1 MNRFF
6 LGIDTSNYSTSVACY
21 DAEKH
26 IFFMD
31 RRLLPVQKNSIGLRQ
46 SDAVFFH
53 IKQFSE
59 VFQNVAGKIEKFQ
72 LGGIGCSVA
81 PRRVQGS
88 YMPCFLVGK
97 AMAETL
103 SLSHHTKVYE
113 CSHQEGH
120 IAAALYS
127 SDALFLLRQKF
138 IAFHVSGG
146 TTEALLV
153 EPDDEHIFK
162 ISVIARSLDLK
173 AGQLIDRV
181 GVMLGLS
188 FPAGLQLEQLACNA
202 DKSLCIRPSL
212 KGHDICLSGAQNQ
225 CETMLKKGEKPE
237 TVAAYALDY
246 VRCSLDCMA
255 ASLLEEYG
263 KLPLVF
269 AGGVMSN
276 RGIRAFMQ
284 EKYQAYFAEPAYSSD
299 NAAGVAYL
307 AYLKGIKS

>member
-1 MNRFF
+1 M
-6 LGIDTSNYSTSVACY
+6 GVDTSNYSTSVACY
-21 DAEKH
+21 DAKQD

-59 VFQNVAGKIEKFQ
+59 IFQKVTENMEAVQ
-72 LGGIGCSVA
+72 LGGIGCSVV
-81 PRRVQGS
+81 PRRTEGS

-97 AMAETL
+97 AVAE
-103 SLSHHTKVYE
+103 SLAFSHRTELYE

-127 SDALFLLRQKF
+127 SGALRLLKRRF

-153 EPDDEHIFK
+153 EPDDSHIFK
-162 ISVIARSLDLK
+162 ISVIAQSLDLK

-188 FPAGLQLEQLACNA
+188 FPAGPQLEQLASSCGKA
-202 DKSLCIRPSL
+202 FRVRPSL

-225 CETMLKKGEKPE
+225 CEAMLNKGAAPE
-237 TVAAYALDY
+237 EVAAYALEY

-255 ASLLEEYG
+255 ASLQREYG
-263 KLPLVF
+263 GLPLVF

-276 RGIRAFMQ
+276 RGIRTFMQ
-284 EKYQAYFAEPAYSSD
+284 AKYQAYFAEPAFSAD

-307 AYLKGIKS
+307 AYLKGTKM